1 MFCVKCGTKLSDGS
15 KFCVM
20 CGAPVETVVNE
31 APTIE
36 ETPVE
41 EAPVEEV
48 PVPDPERE
56 SLKAKA
62 ASDALR
68 WGILSLVFGLE
79 GFLVSFLGI
88 IFATKGFKKADWFA
102 YLNNGVLSGKAKI
115 GRILS
120 KVGLILSIVM
130 TVVWVLYV
138 LYFIFLIVVME
149 GGSPSVDF
157 YY

>member
-15 KFCVM
+15 NFCGI

-48 PVPDPERE
+48 TAPDPERE

-68 WGILSLVFGLE
+68 WGILSVVFGME
-79 GFLVSFLGI
+79 GFLVTFLGI

-102 YLNNGVLSGKAKI
+102 YLNNGTLSGKAKT

-130 TVVWVLYV
+130 TVVWAFYI
-138 LYFIFLIVVME
+138 LYFVFTAILME
-149 GGSPSVDF
+149 GGAPSVDF